1 MCAYDT
7 RWQLRCIA
15 CTRPAAAT
23 GSPEGLLQ
31 GFQFGKRQHQ
41 PFAALAG
48 KVHLNPGLC
57 AGPFKIQHY
66 TLAKY
71 RVAYRLA
78 QRERRIGHAA
88 AMEQAAAGL
97 PAFWPC
103 WAAGCCWRCWGL
115 ACWCLG
121 AAPND
126 LPPPKRRASASKLK
140 DRPINRARVMLRKR
154 CVASPLDC
162 N

>member
-48 KVHLNPGLC
+48 KVHLHPGL
-57 AGPFKIQHY
+57 GTGTFKVEHHAF
-66 TLAKY
+66 AKY
-71 RVAYRLA
+71 RMAYRLT
-78 QRERRIGHAA
+78 QGEGCIRYTA
-88 AMEQAAAGL
+88 AMEQAAAGTMATGTAL
-97 PAFWPC
+97 LHAH
-103 WAAGCCWRCWGL
+103 RL
-115 ACWCLG
+115 HQLG
-121 AAPND
+121 GN
-126 LPPPKRRASASKLK
+126 LGNKTRL
-140 DRPINRARVMLRKR
+140 RVI
-154 CVASPLDC
+154 
-162 N
+162 